1 MKAEAKKG
9 DLPSGEIGTLSQDE
23 AVALQTGLTNS
34 KAKIETALASEAYSD
49 AMTALSELR
58 RPIDA
63 FFEHVMVVSEDE
75 ETRKNNLR
83 LLM

>member
-1 MKAEAKKG
+1 M
-9 DLPSGEIGTLSQDE
+9 
-23 AVALQTGLTNS
+23 
-34 KAKIETALASEAYSD
+34 SEAYSD

-63 FFEHVMVVSEDE
+63 FFENVMVVSEDE

-83 LLM
+83 LLMLIRDTARQIADFDKISG